1 MYMTYGWPQVIPLEQ
16 GLCPSQQKIVY
27 FKLINRL
34 LLIVS
39 PTHFELW
46 SSSQVLGFD
55 PFIFSIFIFLV

>member
-1 MYMTYGWPQVIPLEQ
+1 MAYGWPQVIPLDQ
-16 GLCPSQQKIVY
+16 GLSPSQHKIVY

-55 PFIFSIFIFLV
+55 PFIFFLKFGFLG